1 MANTIRIKRSTGST
15 APGTLANAELAFT
28 EATKILYIG
37 TGISTGVTAAQIHA
51 IGGIGAFVSLGTD
64 NQTIAGIKTF
74 TGATVLGT
82 PGSGILSNCTGLS
95 LTAGVTGILP
105 VVNGGTGSSSGV
117 PLATGV
123 SGVLPVA
130 NGGTGFSTLAS
141 AGIAL
146 RGANTDITSLGG
158 LTTALTVAQ
167 GGTGVTTSTGTGS
180 TVLSASPTL
189 TGTANVAALTSSGN
203 VIVGG
208 TLTLSGAPSSD
219 LQAATKGY
227 VDATA
232 TGLDVK
238 ASCRVASTANIVLAT
253 GGLLTIDGV
262 VTVAGDRVLVKN
274 QSTASQNGI
283 YVVAAGAWSRST
295 DADTSAEVTAGMFTF
310 ISEGTANADSGW
322 VLTTNDVIVLGTTD
336 LGFAQFSGAGAIVA
350 GAGLTKTGTTV
361 DVVTANA
368 ARIVVNA
375 DSIDLATVSVTPD
388 TGTPGISHLQSVTV
402 DAYGRVTETMTANV
416 RAATTSVTGIVQ
428 LSDSTATTSSVLAA
442 TPTAVKSAYDLA
454 NAALPKAGGTMTG
467 KVTTGAGGATYA
479 SVLLGVSAADPTS
492 PVSGDLWNNT
502 GAIKFY
508 NGSATKTVAFLDS
521 TSTGTWNG
529 AVIAGQYG
537 GTGVA
542 NTGKTIT
549 LGGNLITSG
558 NFVTTLTASG
568 TTNLTLPLSGTLV
581 TLDGAETLTQK
592 TLTTPKIAQINDTN
606 GLAVLKT
613 AAIASAVNQVTI
625 TNNIATAAPHVSATG
640 TDTNISLHLA
650 PKGTGSYVVV
660 EDGTVGSKQL
670 AFGVAGA
677 TTSTTTF
684 FNAAQTANRTIT
696 LPDATDTLVGKATT
710 DILTNKSIAAA
721 SNTITG
727 LTNTHL
733 SGTAGIT
740 NANLANSAVTI
751 GSTAVSLGATVST
764 FAGLTSVTSTGFTG
778 ALTGNASTATTL
790 ATTRGI
796 YGNNFN
802 GSADLTQVIAGT
814 YGGTGVNNGANTI
827 TVAGN
832 VSHAG
837 STFTQTFTATANT
850 SVTLPTSGTL
860 LSDGSTIDGGSY
872 S

>member
-1 MANTIRIKRSTGST
+1 MANTIRIKRSTGSA

-28 EATKILYIG
+28 EGTKILYYGVG
-37 TGISTGVTAAQIHA
+37 TGGAGGSASQIDE
-51 IGGIGAFVSLGTD
+51 IGGAGAFATLATA
-64 NQTIAGIKTF
+64 QTISGVKTF

-82 PGSGILSNCTGLS
+82 PASGTLSNCTGIS

-105 VVNGGTGSSSGV
+105 VGNGGTGFSTLASAGIALRGANSDITSLTGLTTPLSVAQGGTGSASGV

-123 SGVLPVA
+123 SGILPVA

-158 LTTALTVAQ
+158 LTTALSVAQ

-253 GGLLTIDGV
+253 GTALTIDGV
-262 VTVAGDRVLVKN
+262 VTVAGDRVLVKD

-310 ISEGTANADSGW
+310 VSEGTANADSGW

-336 LGFAQFSGAGAIVA
+336 LGFAQFSAAGQITA
-350 GAGLTKTGTTV
+350 GDGLTKTGNTLN
-361 DVVTANA
+361 VVTANA

-375 DSIDLATVSVTPD
+375 DSIDLAEVAFTNTI
-388 TGTPGISHLQSVTV
+388 GTAGINFVQDVAT
-402 DAYGRVTETMTANV
+402 DAYGRVTEQVNADI
-416 RAATTSVTGIVQ
+416 RSATTSVTGIVQ
-428 LSDSTATTSSVLAA
+428 LSDSISTTSSILAA

-454 NAALPKAGGTMTG
+454 NAALPKSGGTMTG

-508 NGSATKTVAFLDS
+508 NGATKTLAFLDS
-521 TSTGTWNG
+521 NITGTAANVSG
-529 AVIAGQYG
+529 TVAVANG
-537 GTGVA
+537 GTGA
-542 NTGKTIT
+542 TDTGTARSN
-549 LGGNLITSG
+549 LGLAIGSD
-558 NFVTTLTASG
+558 VQAYS
-568 TTNLTLPLSGTLV
+568 LTLANVVSNNY
-581 TLDGAETLTQK
+581 TLDG
-592 TLTTPKIAQINDTN
+592 
-606 GLAVLKT
+606 
-613 AAIASAVNQVTI
+613 
-625 TNNIATAAPHVSATG
+625 
-640 TDTNISLHLA
+640 
-650 PKGTGSYVVV
+650 
-660 EDGTVGSKQL
+660 
-670 AFGVAGA
+670 
-677 TTSTTTF
+677 
-684 FNAAQTANRTIT
+684 
-696 LPDATDTLVGKATT
+696 
-710 DILTNKSIAAA
+710 
-721 SNTITG
+721 
-727 LTNTHL
+727 
-733 SGTAGIT
+733 
-740 NANLANSAVTI
+740 
-751 GSTAVSLGATVST
+751 
-764 FAGLTSVTSTGFTG
+764 
-778 ALTGNASTATTL
+778 
-790 ATTRGI
+790 
-796 YGNNFN
+796 
-802 GSADLTQVIAGT
+802 GT
-814 YGGTGVNNGANTI
+814 Y
-827 TVAGN
+827 
-832 VSHAG
+832 
-837 STFTQTFTATANT
+837 
-850 SVTLPTSGTL
+850 
-860 LSDGSTIDGGSY
+860 
-872 S
+872 